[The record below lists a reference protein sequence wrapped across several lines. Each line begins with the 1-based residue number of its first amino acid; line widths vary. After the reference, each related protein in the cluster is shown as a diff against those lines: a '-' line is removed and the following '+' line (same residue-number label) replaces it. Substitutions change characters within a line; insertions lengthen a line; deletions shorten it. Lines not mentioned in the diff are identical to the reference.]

1 MERIPETFG
10 TKINKPLEKEINF
23 TREAFM
29 HPLNVGVLLVATLS
43 AFFLSDAGY
52 LPNVIL
58 SLAFGLEL
66 IYLGTVPRMPRFQR
80 AIKIRKRKQ
89 RSQEIEDREVFSTLS
104 PQFQRRFLVLKHLSE
119 RINQNFEK
127 LPYTTQGMLGSI
139 SKKIEG
145 LLSNYI
151 NLLDLFERYGSLM
164 ESDVGTH
171 LNKKI
176 QEEEKELQEAESTKL
191 QNIKNRRLT
200 ILKKRLERFDSAHEK
215 YLICESQ
222 LETIEDAV
230 RYIYEQ
236 SMTMKNPD
244 EVGMQL
250 DNLLVEVEDTSQMIQ
265 DIDDDLSA
273 HYNLLDKEEDLL
285 TKESKEEDKESEQP
299 AQRRVRE

>member
-1 MERIPETFG
+1 
-10 TKINKPLEKEINF
+10 
-23 TREAFM
+23 M

-66 IYLGTVPRMPRFQR
+66 VYLGTVPRMPRFQR
-80 AIKIRKRKQ
+80 AVKIRKRKQ

-164 ESDVGTH
+164 ESDVRTH

-176 QEEEKELQEAESTKL
+176 EEEEKELQEAESTKL
-191 QNIKNRRLT
+191 QNIKNRRLS
-200 ILKKRLERFDSAHEK
+200 ILRKRLDRFDSAHEK

-265 DIDDDLSA
+265 DIDEDLSV
-273 HYNLLDKEEDLL
+273 HYNLLDTEKDLLNKEGKEEDR
-285 TKESKEEDKESEQP
+285 ENEQP